1 MHFLKLIL
9 RNTLRHKLRSGL
21 TVLGIIVAIVAFGLL
36 RTVVDAWYSGAEG
49 SSDTRLITR
58 NAISLVFPLP
68 IKYQERIRKI
78 EGVTAITH
86 ASWFGGVYVS
96 EKNFFPQFAIDA
108 KTYFDV
114 YPEFLIP
121 PAEINAFLIDRKGCV
136 VGRKLADTYGFEI
149 GDTVP
154 LRGTIYPG
162 TWRFTVRA
170 IYDGAEAK
178 TDISQFFFHW
188 DYLNE
193 TRKKATARKTSR
205 KTDWVGVYAINIS
218 ESNRAA
224 EISNKVDAMFR
235 NSLAETRTETEKAF
249 QLSFVA
255 MTEAIVVAI
264 RIVSFVV
271 ILILLA
277 VMANTMAMT
286 ARERIGEYATLKA
299 LGFSHHFL
307 AGLIYGESMA
317 IAFVGAIIGILLT
330 FPVTDKF
337 SEQVGTLFPV
347 FGVSLET
354 IYMQAIAAFSVGI
367 TAAVFPAYRVAQISI
382 VEGLRSI
389 G

>member
-1 MHFLKLIL
+1 M
-9 RNTLRHKLRSGL
+9 RHKLRTGL

-218 ESNRAA
+218 EPNRAA

-367 TAAVFPAYRVAQISI
+367 AAAVFPAYRVAQISI